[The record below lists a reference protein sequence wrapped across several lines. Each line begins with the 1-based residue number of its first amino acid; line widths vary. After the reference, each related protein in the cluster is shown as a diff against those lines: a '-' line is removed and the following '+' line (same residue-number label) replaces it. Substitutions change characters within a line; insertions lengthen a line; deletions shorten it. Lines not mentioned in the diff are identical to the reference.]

1 MNSFAE
7 IFEMMTK
14 QLDLTDV
21 AYNLWIKPIKPIKLD
36 NNRVILY
43 VEEPYVKKIVEENYI
58 PKFQFHLKEILG
70 FDVEIEI
77 NSKDKDSKN
86 SPQNKFEPIPELD
99 DDEDM
104 QRRLEISIA
113 NGEYKHTFDTFIVGP
128 SNKLAYSACK
138 AVARMQTNTYNPLFI
153 YGESGLGK
161 THLLSAISQEMSV
174 NFPSSNVIYVSAETF
189 TNEFIQSIA
198 DSMMERFH
206 EKYRSADVLLV
217 DDIHFIAGK
226 ASTEEEFFY
235 TFNELHRLGKQIVL
249 TSDRP
254 PKEIKSITDR
264 LKTRFEWGL
273 IADIQTPDF
282 ETRIAIL
289 KRKAQLLN
297 MTVSNEVIEFI
308 ANKLKNNI
316 RQLEGCIIKMNALM
330 LMTDIQPTI
339 LMAQNVIRDIL
350 TDHQPIPVTVEKI
363 INEVANIYN
372 VTPEEMRSQKR
383 SANISTARQ
392 VAIYVVQE
400 ITGMPYTAI
409 GMEFGGRD
417 HSTIVYAINK
427 VKAIIKKDPS
437 YKSTIEDII
446 KNMRVV

>member
-21 AYNLWIKPIKPIKLD
+21 AYNLWIKPIKPVKLD
-36 NNRVILY
+36 NNKVILY
-43 VEEPYVKKIVEENYI
+43 VEEPYVKKIIEENYI
-58 PKFQFHLKEILG
+58 TKFQYHFKEILG

-77 NSKDKDSKN
+77 NSKES
-86 SPQNKFEPIPELD
+86 SQSKFEPIPELD

-104 QRRLEISIA
+104 QKRLEISIA

-153 YGESGLGK
+153 YGDSGLGK

-174 NFPSSNVIYVSAETF
+174 NFPEKNVIYVSAETF

-198 DSMMERFH
+198 DSTMDKFH
-206 EKYRSADVLLV
+206 DKYRSADVLLV

-226 ASTEEEFFY
+226 SSTEEEFFY

-282 ETRIAIL
+282 ETRVAIL

-297 MTVSNEVIEFI
+297 MNISNEVIEFI

-372 VTPEEMRSQKR
+372 VTPDEIRSQKR

-427 VKAIIKKDPS
+427 VKSIIKKDPS